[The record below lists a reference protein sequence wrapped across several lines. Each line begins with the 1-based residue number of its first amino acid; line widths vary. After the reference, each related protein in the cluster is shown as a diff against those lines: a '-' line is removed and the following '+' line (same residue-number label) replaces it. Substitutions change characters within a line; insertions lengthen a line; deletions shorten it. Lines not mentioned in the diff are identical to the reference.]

1 MHGIT
6 KGLCGLALAALAVS
20 PAGAAGVVSEKTLS
34 LDLAKTIAEGAL
46 AVCRQNGWHITVTVL
61 DRAAQIR
68 VQLRDDGAN
77 LFTVENS
84 YRKAYT
90 ARNFNMPSA
99 EFAKDAATNP
109 VRQAQATLP
118 GVIALGGGLPIR
130 SGNETI
136 GAIGVSGSPG
146 KDDVCAQAGIDK
158 AAEELK

>member
-1 MHGIT
+1 MHEIM
-6 KGLCGLALAALAVS
+6 KGLCGLALAAIAAS
-20 PAGAAGVVSEKTLS
+20 PATAAGVVSEKTLS
-34 LDLAKTIAEGAL
+34 LDLAKSIAEGAL
-46 AVCRQNGWHITVTVL
+46 AYCRQNGWHVTVTVL

-90 ARNFNMPSA
+90 ARNFNTPSA
-99 EFAKDAATNP
+99 EFAKAAATDP

-130 SGNETI
+130 AGDETI
-136 GAIGVSGSPG
+136 GAIGISGSPG
-146 KDDVCAQAGIDK
+146 KDEVCAQAGIDK
-158 AAEELK
+158 VADELK